1 MAPSV
6 GGALNTLALS
16 AVSLTAQGGEEG
28 FHRPSLDEFFPG
40 ELLFEGTP
48 LAMTR
53 ITLVQLLMTTVIV
66 VFFYVA
72 FRKPQLVPRGLQNF
86 GEVCVDFVQVQIIDA
101 VIGTKGQRFLPYL
114 TALFFFILAMNLAG
128 VIPLINVAGTSVV
141 AIPLMLALI
150 AWVVFNTAGIRQP
163 GLRSVPQEQP
173 VPAGRAEAA
182 LRAADPDRVRLDLH
196 PAADHTDDPSAGE
209 HDVGALH
216 ARAVLQR
223 RELPSL
229 PG

>member
-1 MAPSV
+1 
-6 GGALNTLALS
+6 
-16 AVSLTAQGGEEG
+16 
-28 FHRPSLDEFFPG
+28 
-40 ELLFEGTP
+40 
-48 LAMTR
+48 MTR

-150 AWVVFNTAGIRQP
+150 AWVVFNTAGIRSQGFGPYLKNNLFPP
-163 GLRSVPQEQP
+163 GVPKPLYALLTPIELSRPSCCGRS
-173 VPAGRAEAA
+173 
-182 LRAADPDRVRLDLH
+182 H
-196 PAADHTDDPSAGE
+196 
-209 HDVGALH
+209 
-216 ARAVLQR
+216 
-223 RELPSL
+223 
-229 PG
+229 